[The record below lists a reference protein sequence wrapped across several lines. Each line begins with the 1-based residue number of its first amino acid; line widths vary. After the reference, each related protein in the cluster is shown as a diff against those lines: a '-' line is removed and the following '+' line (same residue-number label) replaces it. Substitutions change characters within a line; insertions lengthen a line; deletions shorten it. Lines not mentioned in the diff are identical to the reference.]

1 MKKIATVTETMVYFV
16 EFEAE
21 ESATE
26 DEIHQAARDEW
37 DANPGRKP
45 HDYTCEIDVSEEL
58 LGEDICRRE

>member
-1 MKKIATVTETMVYFV
+1 MKKLATVTETMVYFI

-37 DANPGRKP
+37 DANSGRKP
-45 HDYTCEIDVSEEL
+45 HDYTCEIEVA
-58 LGEDICRRE
+58 